1 MKLTLIGWDS
11 RNLRC
16 PDMSINLLVNNAL
29 PQVSLIQMPNGTG
42 KTTTLQLL
50 RGALNGTIEEW
61 SPNKI
66 RSLRR
71 PGDLAEEGEFRVHLK
86 IDGDQLSF
94 FAAFDFLN
102 GSATFRTQS
111 PSTGGV
117 VDGYRPPA
125 RIRRFLR
132 EEFVSLFVF
141 DGELSE
147 QLLKNTE
154 TRASE
159 AIDTM
164 AQIYL
169 LEEASNSAEKLWQ
182 SSISDQGVK
191 TPQGLSQQRTQLQK
205 AEQYLKQLEQRR
217 DSEKRKLLSAS
228 HELNEINVR
237 IQEYIGK
244 IENFRDEQERLRE
257 ESGRLSN
264 TITQVL
270 SYLMELSRMPS
281 QLHQDLN
288 GRLLALKNNMDKLRL
303 PETTSAQFFREL
315 AENANCVCGREIDP
329 LARQRI
335 LDKAADYLDADEFGL
350 INKIKGDIE
359 QFCTNS
365 VDDLGEIAFFQQV
378 ESLADLDRR
387 QREVI
392 EELNNIKRLLIE
404 GGDEQIQKLEARK
417 KELELVAGDAQL
429 VIAEL
434 EKDKHEET
442 EKDLGRMRSIE
453 AVSEKVE
460 ALKQKVAEISNT
472 ILLKK
477 KIDVLNHIL
486 TQTMHRVR
494 ISSKERLIDSINQ
507 RLGQILSNEPLTI
520 DRIDQSIHLKGQ
532 QGASVGQTLAVGYT
546 FLMSVFESRQNQF
559 PLVVDSPANSLDNER
574 RREVASFI
582 PKLCPQFVAFTIS
595 TETPGFVE
603 SIAIHARS
611 VDYITIFRN
620 SPANDHLKH
629 GLPASEKVQIGGA
642 IVVRDRDFFMSFD
655 VLTEED

>member
-1 MKLTLIGWDS
+1 MRLTLIGWDS

-16 PDMSINLLVNNAL
+16 PDMSINLLVDDAL

-61 SPNKI
+61 SPDTI

-102 GSATFRTQS
+102 ASATFRTQS
-111 PSTGGV
+111 PLTGGV

-132 EEFVSLFVF
+132 QEFVSLFVF

-154 TRASE
+154 TRASQ

-169 LEEASNSAEKLWQ
+169 LEEASIGAEQLWQ
-182 SSISDQGVK
+182 SSISEQGPK
-191 TPQGLSQQRTQLQK
+191 TPQGLTQQRTLLQK
-205 AEQYLKQLEQRR
+205 AQQNLKQLEQRH
-217 DSEKRKLLSAS
+217 DSEKSKLLKAH
-228 HELNEINVR
+228 HELKLINVR
-237 IQEYIGK
+237 TQEHIGK
-244 IENFRDEQERLRE
+244 IENFREEQERLRE
-257 ESGRLSN
+257 EGGRLSN
-264 TITQVL
+264 RITQIQ
-270 SYLMELSRMPS
+270 SYIMELSRMPS
-281 QLHQDLN
+281 QLHRDLN

-315 AENANCVCGREIDP
+315 ADNANCVCGREIDP
-329 LARQRI
+329 SARQCI

-350 INKIKGDIE
+350 INKIKGDID
-359 QFCTNS
+359 QFCTNM
-365 VDDLGEIAFFQQV
+365 VDNLDENAFFQQV
-378 ESLADLDRR
+378 VTLEQLDRQR
-387 QREVI
+387 REVT
-392 EELNNIKRLLIE
+392 EELDNIKRLLIE
-404 GGDEQIQKLEARK
+404 GGDEEIRKLEARK
-417 KELELVAGDAQL
+417 KELELVADNAQL
-429 VIAEL
+429 VISEL
-434 EKDKHEET
+434 EKGKQEET
-442 EKDLGRMRSIE
+442 EKDVSRMRSIE

-460 ALKQKVAEISNT
+460 ALKLKVAEITDT
-472 ILLKK
+472 ILLKS
-477 KIDVLNHIL
+477 KIDVLNQIL
-486 TQTMHRVR
+486 TQTTDRVR
-494 ISSKERLIDSINQ
+494 ISSKVRLVDSINQ
-507 RLGQILSNEPLTI
+507 RLGQILSNEPITV

-603 SIAIHARS
+603 SIASHARS
-611 VDYITIFRN
+611 IDYITIFRN
-620 SPANDHLKH
+620 SPANNHLKH
-629 GLPASEKVQIGGA
+629 GLPSSEKVRVGGA

-655 VLTEED
+655 LITEKE